1 VNNEKK
7 DLTSE
12 RQKSQEIK
20 REGEKTYQKQ
30 EKEREE
36 NWNEILRKET
46 RKEREEQIWN
56 DPETEVINSDMLK
69 LNNESCSIEST
80 KTEIKKVELL
90 KESIKEEQNQED
102 LREGLKVGLKEDIS
116 KDAGEEDYKNLKIPK
131 DLFYKVKNSSHDY
144 HCKDINLLKKIYEI
158 QKSYPKTELYLKN
171 QDCKNVP
178 SSSTIQRLVKKSIKS
193 KSEYNTWRCSIRLRE
208 IQEIAKSKGGE
219 CLSSEYKGSKN
230 KLKFRCKREHEFE
243 TTPTNVKNNDS
254 WCPTC
259 EEKEELTLKEFQD
272 IAKERG
278 GECLST
284 EYINIRTKLR
294 FRCKKGHEFEAT
306 PNDVKHK
313 DSWCPICPERAGER
327 ICRGLFECIF
337 NKDFKKARP
346 EWLKNLKVIN
356 WS

>member
-1 VNNEKK
+1 
-7 DLTSE
+7 
-12 RQKSQEIK
+12 
-20 REGEKTYQKQ
+20 
-30 EKEREE
+30 
-36 NWNEILRKET
+36 
-46 RKEREEQIWN
+46 
-56 DPETEVINSDMLK
+56 MLFR
-69 LNNESCSIEST
+69 S
-80 KTEIKKVELL
+80 
-90 KESIKEEQNQED
+90 
-102 LREGLKVGLKEDIS
+102 
-116 KDAGEEDYKNLKIPK
+116 
-131 DLFYKVKNSSHDY
+131 
-144 HCKDINLLKKIYEI
+144 
-158 QKSYPKTELYLKN
+158 
-171 QDCKNVP
+171 
-178 SSSTIQRLVKKSIKS
+178 SSSTIQRLVEKSFKS
-193 KSEYNTWRCSIRLRE
+193 KSEYNTWRSSIRLRE

-219 CLSSEYKGSKN
+219 CLSSEYKGCKN

-272 IAKERG
+272 IAKERR

-284 EYINIRTKLR
+284 EYKNIRTKLR

-346 EWLKNLKVIN
+346 EWLKNCESHQLELDGYNDELKLAFERHGKQHYEWPNYFQKTVKKYISQLSNDQEKGELCEIN
-356 WS
+356 GVTLIEVPYWIEYDEMQKYIIKQCKEKGINAPQIRFKIDWKKYKWETDDDSNRSLKEWI